1 MNAFA
6 SLIVFKDFFST
17 KLKQDLIEHQLIGHS
32 KIILL
37 IDYFV
42 DLSDIIQNK
51 FKEFNDSA
59 AKKKK
64 KIPNHPPVCMNK
76 FCQYLATEKQNQT
89 KQNGAKTYL
98 ILAMFYS

>member
-64 KIPNHPPVCMNK
+64 KKNPKSSTCLYEQVLLVLGN
-76 FCQYLATEKQNQT
+76 
-89 KQNGAKTYL
+89 
-98 ILAMFYS
+98 

>member
-64 KIPNHPPVCMNK
+64 KNPKSSTCLYEQVLLVLGN
-76 FCQYLATEKQNQT
+76 
-89 KQNGAKTYL
+89 
-98 ILAMFYS
+98 